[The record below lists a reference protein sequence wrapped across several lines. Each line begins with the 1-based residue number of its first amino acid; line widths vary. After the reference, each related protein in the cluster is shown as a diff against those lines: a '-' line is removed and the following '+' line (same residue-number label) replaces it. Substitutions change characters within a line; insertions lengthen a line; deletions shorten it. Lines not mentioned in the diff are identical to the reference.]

1 MAVAVRGK
9 QRPRRA
15 VDTGLAH
22 ATAAVELQPHH
33 GDSVQAKADG
43 ALGESGDH
51 VELQPL
57 PPLLGLAGV
66 GGITHLALAFPVV
79 RIEIEI
85 AQVQRGLAV
94 IDKTG
99 GDGLVGQATQG
110 DGQGQGLQLH
120 CVYSG
125 AGLLFFWCPGSG
137 FA

>member
-1 MAVAVRGK
+1 M
-9 QRPRRA
+9 
-15 VDTGLAH
+15 
-22 ATAAVELQPHH
+22 
-33 GDSVQAKADG
+33 
-43 ALGESGDH
+43 
-51 VELQPL
+51 QPL